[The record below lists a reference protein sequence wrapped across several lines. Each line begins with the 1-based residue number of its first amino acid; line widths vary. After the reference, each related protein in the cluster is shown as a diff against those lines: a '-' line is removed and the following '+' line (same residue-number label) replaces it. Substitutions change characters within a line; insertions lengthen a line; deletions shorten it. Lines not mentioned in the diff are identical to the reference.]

1 MDYLIVIKVI
11 LTNNY
16 KRFEFPEKRM
26 AVSMTTNVLKVG
38 AVPVVQFLAPNN
50 PKPIFFT
57 LYV

>member
-11 LTNNY
+11 LTNDS

-38 AVPVVQFLAPNN
+38 AVQVFQVLARRA
-50 PKPIFFT
+50 
-57 LYV
+57 YYYD